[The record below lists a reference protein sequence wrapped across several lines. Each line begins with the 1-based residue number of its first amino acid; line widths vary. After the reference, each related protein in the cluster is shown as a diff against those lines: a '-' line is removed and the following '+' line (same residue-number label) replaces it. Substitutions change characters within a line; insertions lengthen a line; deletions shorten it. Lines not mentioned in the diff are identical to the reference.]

1 MSISCHLNPFFD
13 SFNERTSKEIQANLS
28 ESTTD
33 DTAADLTDSNMLSN
47 EDLLKTM
54 MQLFQLEF
62 LEHEFTQN
70 EMKVNSRRI

>member
-1 MSISCHLNPFFD
+1 MSISCHLNFSN

-70 EMKVNSRRI
+70 EMKVNSRRT